1 MDKVR
6 QVSAV
11 AIAAALGWAIPAQAQ
26 TADQAAIQQEL
37 AQMRAEMQRMAQRI
51 DTLEGQLATADA
63 KAESATQAAAT
74 ASAAAAAA
82 AKQQQQAVKV
92 AWKGAPEF
100 STDSGWS
107 FKPRGRLQA
116 DLGAVKAPSGLSNSN
131 QLGVGSRMRRFFLG
145 FEGTMPGGFGY
156 RVETDLATSAVVLND
171 VYLSYKA
178 SKDLTLIAGYHR
190 PFLGLEELT
199 SDLYTPMME
208 RASFSQGFGFER
220 RVGVSA
226 TYTTKSVVAQAG
238 LFTDD
243 AAAVNDSAAKSWS
256 ASGRLV
262 FMPKMGD
269 AQLHFGAS
277 VNLRDLNGSTASVR
291 YRARPFLR
299 TTDLRLID
307 TKAFAATRELGL
319 GAEAAFI
326 MGPFHAT
333 AESHWMKTRRPGLA
347 DPTFNGGYAEVG
359 YLLTGDDTA
368 YKGSLYDRIKPR
380 KPLGQGG
387 LGAVQLNLRYDWL
400 DLNDAGIVGGSQRTA
415 GVALVWIPIEYV
427 RFAANYGHVWVRDS
441 VESVAGDRDYSVDAF
456 GLRAQLDF

>member
-1 MDKVR
+1 MDKAR
-6 QVSAV
+6 HVSAA

-51 DTLEGQLATADA
+51 DTLEGQLATANA
-63 KAESATQAAAT
+63 KADSATQAAAT
-74 ASAAAAAA
+74 ANAAATAA
-82 AKQQQQAVKV
+82 AKQQPPVKV
-92 AWKGAPEF
+92 AWKGAPEL

-107 FKPRGRLQA
+107 FKPRGRMQMDA
-116 DLGAVKAPSGLSNSN
+116 GVIEAPSGLSNSN
-131 QLGVGSRMRRFFLG
+131 QLGFGSRMRRFFLG

-156 RVETDLATSAVVLND
+156 RVETDLATSAVALND

-178 SKDLTLIAGYHR
+178 NKDLTLIAGYHR
-190 PFLGLEELT
+190 PFFGLEELT

-220 RVGVSA
+220 RLGLSA
-226 TYTTKSVVAQAG
+226 TYATKSVVAQAG

-243 AAAVNDSAAKSWS
+243 AVAVNDSTGKSWS
-256 ASGRLV
+256 ASSRFV
-262 FMPKMGD
+262 FMPKIGD
-269 AQLHFGAS
+269 VQLHFGVSA
-277 VNLRDLNGSTASVR
+277 NLRDLNGSTATVR

-307 TKAFAATRELGL
+307 TKSFLASRELGI

-326 MGPFHAT
+326 QGPFHAT
-333 AESHWMKTRRPGLA
+333 AESHWLNVRRPGFA

-359 YLLTGDDTA
+359 YILTGDDTA

-415 GVALVWIPIEYV
+415 GVALIWIPIEYV
-427 RFAANYGHVWVRDS
+427 RFVANYGHIWVRDS
-441 VESVAGDRDYSVDAF
+441 AESIAGDRDYSADAF